1 MVDVIKLTNLITK
14 GKNMKKQKTL
24 HESLDQWEHT
34 GFSESE
40 GKNTDFDDDPHPS
53 AGDEYDEWEHT
64 GFSGSNEN
72 ETNQRCAETIQDAFV
87 EKDLEDTFFGVSP
100 KSNDERW
107 AEIRHDYRWRL
118 DITEEDEIK
127 RRRTMIEAN
136 YQELN
141 PEVAS
146 QREAELKRREV
157 LKTAAENSPEYRKAI
172 GEDRQARIAAMRA
185 HYRKEEKTDD
195 VASAEGVNL
204 QAESV
209 QEEKGLKDNSSL
221 IKRLFVRKVQN
232 G

>member
-1 MVDVIKLTNLITK
+1 
-14 GKNMKKQKTL
+14 
-24 HESLDQWEHT
+24 
-34 GFSESE
+34 
-40 GKNTDFDDDPHPS
+40 
-53 AGDEYDEWEHT
+53 
-64 GFSGSNEN
+64 
-72 ETNQRCAETIQDAFV
+72 
-87 EKDLEDTFFGVSP
+87 
-100 KSNDERW
+100 
-107 AEIRHDYRWRL
+107 
-118 DITEEDEIK
+118 
-127 RRRTMIEAN
+127 MIEAN

-195 VASAEGVNL
+195 VASAEAINL